1 MTLFWRAWLCA
12 ADERRS
18 KTMPRSRA
26 VLKLAWDQDK
36 DVLRAKRS
44 YVTVV
49 EINTSKSENGR
60 FVAKVKLI
68 GQML

>member
-1 MTLFWRAWLCA
+1 
-12 ADERRS
+12 
-18 KTMPRSRA
+18 MPRSRA